1 MWPGLLWIN
10 KGKRRKMSDQV
21 DGLTEA
27 FVGADMDSWEN
38 MTAGAANQQPIER
51 SIDPAI
57 YAQCFNTPAGREVLA
72 DMYRR
77 FVNVTI
83 VEPGQAPETHGIR
96 QGQANVVFDI
106 IDLINK
112 ANNGD

>member
-1 MWPGLLWIN
+1 MV
-10 KGKRRKMSDQV
+10 DEV

-27 FVGADMDSWEN
+27 FMGADMASWDK
-38 MTAGAANQQPIER
+38 MMAGSRESQVVQSGLDGAVYAA
-51 SIDPAI
+51 
-57 YAQCFNTPAGREVLA
+57 CFNTPAGRAVLG
-72 DMYRR
+72 DMYAR

-106 IDLINK
+106 IDHINK
-112 ANNGD
+112 TERGSEDE